1 VDRVAGRAAPLRRA
15 RSRWRPGD
23 GPVAWVGRFAA
34 PACQGILD
42 AVSEADFL
50 RETELVAVR
59 TPLRLIWG
67 AHDRLLPEGTLEF
80 FRRALPRAEVVVLE
94 DAGHLPHIE
103 TPRALARAL
112 LAPFRS

>member
-1 VDRVAGRAAPLRRA
+1 M
-15 RSRWRPGD
+15 S
-23 GPVAWVGRFAA
+23 A

-42 AVSEADFL
+42 SLSESDFL
-50 RETELVAVR
+50 REVDAVR

-67 AHDRLLPEGTLEF
+67 ARDRLLPDGTLEF
-80 FRRALPRAEVVVLE
+80 FRRALPRAEVVLLE

>member
-1 VDRVAGRAAPLRRA
+1 M
-15 RSRWRPGD
+15 S
-23 GPVAWVGRFAA
+23 A

-42 AVSEADFL
+42 SLSESDFL
-50 RETELVAVR
+50 REVDAVR
-59 TPLRLIWG
+59 MPLRLIWG
-67 AHDRLLPEGTLEF
+67 ARDRLLPDGTLEF
-80 FRRALPRAEVVVLE
+80 FRRALPRAGVVLLE

>member
-1 VDRVAGRAAPLRRA
+1 M
-15 RSRWRPGD
+15 S
-23 GPVAWVGRFAA
+23 A

-42 AVSEADFL
+42 SLSESDFL
-50 RETELVAVR
+50 REVDAVR
-59 TPLRLIWG
+59 MPLRLIRG
-67 AHDRLLPEGTLEF
+67 ARDRLLPDGTLEF